1 MGDHRCIALSLPAAA
16 DLPDPSAD
24 HPLVAG
30 AAVATAR
37 ALGLPVLAVR
47 AAFVATTF
55 AAGAGLLAYLVI
67 WLVAVR
73 PSTVRGAQ
81 IPPATRLV
89 VGERRSIGVGLVT
102 LAAMA
107 LAVRLGLLDAGVA
120 VAVSLVAIGVVVS
133 WGGGSQRS
141 DVGRQVL
148 GAGLVITGLLIVVGG
163 RLSWTLLVDGAV
175 IGAVVLLGGALVL
188 GPWMLRTSN
197 AAIQERRERVRS
209 EEREAVAAHLH
220 DSVLQTLTLIQ
231 RRAAEPDADPRVV
244 GALARRQERELR
256 RWLYGHSESW
266 QPGTRLR
273 DALESTAADVED
285 LHGIT
290 VELVV
295 VGDAALDDRSHALVG
310 AAREAMVN
318 AAKFSGT
325 TSVSVYAEAG
335 PDSLTVFV
343 RDRGVGFDPEAIPA
357 DRQGLRGSIIARMAG
372 VDGAAVVHSSP
383 GAGAEIELTLPNTEL
398 TTGPHRRTT

>member
-1 MGDHRCIALSLPAAA
+1 MGDHRGIDRSPPSLA

-24 HPLVAG
+24 RPLLAG

-47 AAFVATTF
+47 AAYVATTF
-55 AAGAGLLAYLVI
+55 AAGLGLLVYVVVWLLV
-67 WLVAVR
+67 VR
-73 PSTVRGAQ
+73 PATVRGEA
-81 IPPATRLV
+81 PAPATRLV
-89 VGERRSIGVGLVT
+89 VGERRSIGVGLV
-102 LAAMA
+102 AAAALA
-107 LAVRLGLLDAGVA
+107 LAVQIGWMDASVA
-120 VAVSLVAIGVVVS
+120 VAVSLVAAGVVVS
-133 WGGGSQRS
+133 WGGGPQRS

-148 GAGLVITGLLIVVGG
+148 GAGLVIAGLLIVVGG
-163 RLSWTLLVDGAV
+163 RLSWSLLVDGAV
-175 IGAVVLLGGALVL
+175 VGAVVLFGAALVL
-188 GPWMLRTSN
+188 GPWMIRTSN

-231 RRAAEPDADPRVV
+231 RRAAEPDADPRVM

-295 VGDAALDDRSHALVG
+295 VGDATLDDRSHALVG

-318 AAKFSGT
+318 AAKFSGC
-325 TSVSVYAEAG
+325 TSVSVYAESG
-335 PDSLTVFV
+335 GDSLSVFV
-343 RDRGVGFDPEAIPA
+343 RDRGVGFAPHSIPA
-357 DRQGLRGSIIARMAG
+357 DRQGLRGSIVARMAG
-372 VDGAAVVHSSP
+372 VGGSAVVHSSP
-383 GAGAEIELTLPNTEL
+383 GNGAEIELTLPITNAATEPN
-398 TTGPHRRTT
+398 GRTR

>member
-1 MGDHRCIALSLPAAA
+1 MGDHRGIDRSLPFLA

-24 HPLVAG
+24 RPLLAG
-30 AAVATAR
+30 AAVTTAR

-47 AAFVATTF
+47 AAYVATTF
-55 AAGAGLLAYLVI
+55 AAGLGLLVY
-67 WLVAVR
+67 VAVWLLVVR
-73 PSTVRGAQ
+73 PATVRGAA
-81 IPPATRLV
+81 PAPATRLV
-89 VGERRSIGVGLVT
+89 VGERRSIGVGLV
-102 LAAMA
+102 AAAALA
-107 LAVRLGLLDAGVA
+107 LAVRIGWMDASVA
-120 VAVSLVAIGVVVS
+120 VAVSLVAAGVVVS
-133 WGGGSQRS
+133 WGGGPQRS

-148 GAGLVITGLLIVVGG
+148 GAGLVIAGLLIVVGG
-163 RLSWTLLVDGAV
+163 RLSWSLLVDGAV
-175 IGAVVLLGGALVL
+175 IGAVVLFGAALVL
-188 GPWMLRTSN
+188 GPWMIRTSN

-231 RRAAEPDADPRVV
+231 RRAAEPDADPRVM

-295 VGDAALDDRSHALVG
+295 VGDTSLDDRSHALVG

-318 AAKFSGT
+318 AAKFSGC

-335 PDSLTVFV
+335 DALSVFV
-343 RDRGVGFDPEAIPA
+343 RDRGVGFDPASIPS
-357 DRQGLRGSIIARMAG
+357 DRQGLRGSIVARMASVG
-372 VDGAAVVHSSP
+372 GSAVVHSSP
-383 GAGAEIELTLPNTEL
+383 GNGAEIELTLPTANAATEPN
-398 TTGPHRRTT
+398 GRTR